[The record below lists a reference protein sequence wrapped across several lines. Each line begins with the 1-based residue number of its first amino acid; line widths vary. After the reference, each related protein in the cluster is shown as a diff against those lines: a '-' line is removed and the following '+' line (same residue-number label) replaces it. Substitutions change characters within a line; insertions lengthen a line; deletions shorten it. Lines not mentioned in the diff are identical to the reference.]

1 MSWILLVEDNP
12 ADAGLIRRALE
23 EHGVEGS
30 VVVAADGETAIQLIE
45 DVDSRPAQCPAL
57 AIIDLS
63 LPKKPGRE
71 VLQRIRTCIGCR
83 DVPVVILTSS
93 DAHQDRQEALRL
105 GASQYI
111 RKPSRLEEF
120 LSLGAVFK
128 AALGGPR

>member
-1 MSWILLVEDNP
+1 M
-12 ADAGLIRRALE
+12 IRRALE
-23 EHGVEGS
+23 EHGVEGW
-30 VVVAADGETAIQLIE
+30 VTVAADGESAIQLIE
-45 DVDSRPAQCPAL
+45 DVDPAQCPAL

-63 LPKKPGRE
+63 LPKRPGRE
-71 VLQRIRTCIGCR
+71 VLQRIRNSTGCR

-93 DAHQDRQEALRL
+93 DAHQDRLEALRL